1 MSFEIKDKRLDKLIT
16 KNDRQELERLS
27 NRGDLLNGLM
37 QIEENVL
44 LITNLSFCLTLFYTL
59 YMQGVYWVTGIVNGL
74 ICFIHPWVLWAIRFM
89 NINVNFK
96 ITDPLLVASG
106 IYLGIWFI
114 GGILSHLIGM
124 TNDDIDEILFKYDEE
139 DNGDGY

>member
-16 KNDRQELERLS
+16 KNDRQELERLG
-27 NRGDLLNGLM
+27 NRGELLNGLM

-44 LITNLSFCLTLFYTL
+44 LITNFSFCLTLFYTL
-59 YMQGVYWVTGIVNGL
+59 YMQGVYWVTGVVNGL

-96 ITDPLLVASG
+96 ITDSLLVASG